1 MILREDGW
9 RNWRVT
15 ITEGSSIQAI
25 PPLVTMTAEH
35 SASLKTASIAFQACP
50 LMAARSRIR
59 HTPVAAY
66 SQAVEAGDLVFVS
79 GQIPMDPKTGHLTTE
94 TIEAATL
101 QSLSNV
107 RNILESADLGFKDVV
122 KATIFMIDSE
132 DYGGMDATYR
142 QVMPE
147 PFPAREAVFVR
158 GLPKNAR
165 VEISV
170 IAHRNR

>member
-1 MILREDGW
+1 MSEPIK
-9 RNWRVT
+9 
-15 ITEGSSIQAI
+15 SSQA
-25 PPLVTMTAEH
+25 
-35 SASLKTASIAFQACP
+35 
-50 LMAARSRIR
+50 AA
-59 HTPVAAY
+59 PVAAY

-79 GQIPMDPKTGHLTTE
+79 GQIPMDPKTGHLTTK